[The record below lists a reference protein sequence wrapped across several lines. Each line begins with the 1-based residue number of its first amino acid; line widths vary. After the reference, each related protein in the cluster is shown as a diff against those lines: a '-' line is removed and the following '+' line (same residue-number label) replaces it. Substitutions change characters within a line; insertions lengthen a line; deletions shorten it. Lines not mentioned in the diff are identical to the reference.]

1 MDRQLDRLDTAFGRR
16 RFLKGAGGAAA
27 AAGLASGL
35 AWPALGAADDDDDRG
50 RLPAPNPIPG
60 GIINGAFHVF
70 GPGDV
75 TLPFTGSPLQGLNV
89 EPSTITDYSGFTA
102 VAFHVGSA
110 TDSDGT
116 RYDLETDIRAYKGT
130 YVATDGTRRFGT
142 FAFI

>member
-1 MDRQLDRLDTAFGRR
+1 
-16 RFLKGAGGAAA
+16 
-27 AAGLASGL
+27 
-35 AWPALGAADDDDDRG
+35 
-50 RLPAPNPIPG
+50 
-60 GIINGAFHVF
+60 VF

-102 VAFHVGSA
+102 VAFHVGTA
-110 TDSDGT
+110 TGTDGR
-116 RYDLETDIRAYKGT
+116 RYDLENDIRAFVGS